1 MLRGVHEIKRL
12 TFMTYSKLC
21 GVIHIIGHDEECR
34 MYLEKAEEM
43 IPDLYE
49 NQDYS
54 IMVCTNKQL

>member
-1 MLRGVHEIKRL
+1 MHEIKRL

-49 NQDYS
+49 NS